1 MRDGFTRKVE
11 APLSPDEALAAFQ
24 KRWQATL
31 VLLSGDDAGSEYP
44 LESRT
49 VTLGRGESADLRF
62 SDAAMSSEHTALEFC
77 GTGYRLRDLGSMNGT
92 LLNGGDVKAA
102 ELKNGDRLQLG
113 SKVLQY
119 ILEERAS
126 RPRTYEVPVA

>member
-31 VLLSGDDAGSEYP
+31 VLLSGDDAGTEYP

-49 VTLGRGESADLRF
+49 ITLGRGESADLRF

-77 GTGYRLRDLGSMNGT
+77 GTGYRLRDLGRM
-92 LLNGGDVKAA
+92 
-102 ELKNGDRLQLG
+102 QLG

>member
-1 MRDGFTRKVE
+1 
-11 APLSPDEALAAFQ
+11 
-24 KRWQATL
+24 
-31 VLLSGDDAGSEYP
+31 
-44 LESRT
+44 
-49 VTLGRGESADLRF
+49 
-62 SDAAMSSEHTALEFC
+62 MSSEHTALEFC

-102 ELKNGDRLQLG
+102 ELKNGDRMQLG